1 MVSEGIPITLSP
13 PSVSML
19 NCSVALY
26 FSGSRA
32 FTVAL
37 LALSEFMLLLV
48 MLEFELS
55 DAFVLAL
62 ALAFVL
68 ALAFEFVFAGW
79 QLLTDNSSER
89 LSAATAGEIKN
100 EPCILCM
107 TKPL

>member
-19 NCSVALY
+19 NCRVALY

-37 LALSEFMLLLV
+37 LSALSGL
-48 MLEFELS
+48 
-55 DAFVLAL
+55 VLAL
-62 ALAFVL
+62 AIFEFEFAIDAFVL
-68 ALAFEFVFAGW
+68 ALAFELAFAFVFAGW

-89 LSAATAGEIKN
+89 LSAVTAGEIQN

-107 TKPL
+107 TKTSL

>member
-1 MVSEGIPITLSP
+1 MVSEGMPIAFSP

-19 NCSVALY
+19 NCRVALY

-37 LALSEFMLLLV
+37 LSALSEFVLALV
-48 MLEFELS
+48 VLEFELAI

-62 ALAFVL
+62 VLAF
-68 ALAFEFVFAGW
+68 AFESLFAGW
-79 QLLTDNSSER
+79 QLLRDNSSEK
-89 LSAATAGEIKN
+89 LTAATAVEIQN

>member
-1 MVSEGIPITLSP
+1 
-13 PSVSML
+13 ML
-19 NCSVALY
+19 NCRVALS
-26 FSGSRA
+26 FLRSRA

-55 DAFVLAL
+55 DAFVLA
-62 ALAFVL
+62 FVL

-79 QLLTDNSSER
+79 QRLTDSSSER
-89 LSAATAGEIKN
+89 LSAATAGDIKN

>member
-19 NCSVALY
+19 NCRVALY

-37 LALSEFMLLLV
+37 LSALSGL
-48 MLEFELS
+48 
-55 DAFVLAL
+55 VLAL
-62 ALAFVL
+62 AIFEFEFAIDAFVL
-68 ALAFEFVFAGW
+68 ALAFELAFAFAFVFAGW

-89 LSAATAGEIKN
+89 LSAVTAGEIQN

>member
-32 FTVAL
+32 FTVAPRS
-37 LALSEFMLLLV
+37 ALSGFMLLLV

-62 ALAFVL
+62 AFVL
-68 ALAFEFVFAGW
+68 AFAFECVFAGW
-79 QLLTDNSSER
+79 QLLTDNNSER

-107 TKPL
+107 TKPI

>member
-26 FSGSRA
+26 FSGSLA

-37 LALSEFMLLLV
+37 LSALSDFVLALII
-48 MLEFELS
+48 LEFELAI
-55 DAFVLAL
+55 DAFVLS
-62 ALAFVL
+62 LAF
-68 ALAFEFVFAGW
+68 AFEFLFAGW
-79 QLLTDNSSER
+79 QLLRDNSSER

>member
-13 PSVSML
+13 PSVSRL

-32 FTVAL
+32 FTVARL
-37 LALSEFMLLLV
+37 SALSGFVLALVL
-48 MLEFELS
+48 LEFELAI
-55 DAFVLAL
+55 DAFVLEF
-62 ALAFVL
+62 AFV
-68 ALAFEFVFAGW
+68 LAFEFVFAGW

-89 LSAATAGEIKN
+89 PSAATAGEIKN